1 MNQLTLNFNNQKLDK
16 NRPKRLENDG
26 HLKIEWKKKKKKF
39 KEKKSEQEL
48 DIVVSKL
55 SSWYEG
61 YGSNLAS
68 SKYYTEMAS

>member
-26 HLKIEWKKKKKKF
+26 HLKIELIEF

-55 SSWYEG
+55 SS
-61 YGSNLAS
+61 
-68 SKYYTEMAS
+68 